1 MKDKSK
7 VVLVAVIIIL
17 AAIIAYVC
25 YGISNGNK
33 KPIATMEV
41 SYKDSDGNIKNG
53 IVKMELEPDVAPESV
68 ANFIALANNE
78 FYDGLKFHRIVDN
91 FVVQGG
97 DKKGDGTGSASYSD
111 LFEKYEVT
119 EVDNKRAVCKKKKS
133 LSEQENNENAETV
146 EIKASKLPDNTNVG
160 DILWYKD
167 GKYQKDITDYA
178 YSIKGEFAANGINNN
193 LKFEK
198 GIVGMARSDYS
209 SYGMTEQGYNSGSS
223 QFFITTTDDKSA
235 INSLNQRYASFG
247 RVIEGYEYI
256 EEIAKLYA
264 EKKSDD
270 STDNNDENNVPKI
283 VSIRV
288 ETFGANYGIPNVINY
303 ESTLNEISEY
313 QNYYNQLM
321 NSYQQQSS
329 EADTESIE

>member
-1 MKDKSK
+1 MRTLKK
-7 VVLVAVIIIL
+7 VLLGAT
-17 AAIIAYVC
+17 IIATAFA
-25 YGISNGNK
+25 
-33 KPIATMEV
+33 ATGC
-41 SYKDSDGNIKNG
+41 DGNEEENMSKKIVHEKNPIVTMQIAYEAESGEQKEETLKIELYPNEAPTTVNNFVNLVKNG
-53 IVKMELEPDVAPESV
+53 
-68 ANFIALANNE
+68 
-78 FYDGLKFHRIVDN
+78 FYNGLTFHRVIKD
-91 FVVQGG
+91 FMIQGG
-97 DKKGDGTGSASYSD
+97 DPSGNGTGSAKTSD
-111 LFEKYEVT
+111 VNKSIEKDS
-119 EVDNKRAVCKKKKS
+119 DN
-133 LSEQENNENAETV
+133 
-146 EIKASKLPDNTNVG
+146 DF
-160 DILWYKD
+160 
-167 GKYQKDITDYA
+167 A

-270 STDNNDENNVPKI
+270 STENNDENNVPKI

-321 NSYQQQSS
+321 NSYKQQSS